1 MIMSAMLQTRCKMLE
16 GRVND
21 HAEQRKAEMPKR
33 HINLPMTEF
42 DFGIIKSNLEP
53 SL

>member
-1 MIMSAMLQTRCKMLE
+1 MQDAE

-21 HAEQRKAEMPKR
+21 HAEQHKAEMPKR
-33 HINLPMTEF
+33 HRNLPMTEF
-42 DFGIIKSNLEP
+42 DFGSFKSNLEP

>member
-1 MIMSAMLQTRCKMLE
+1 MVSAMLQTRCKLLE

-21 HAEQRKAEMPKR
+21 HAEQHKAEMPKR
-33 HINLPMTEF
+33 HRNLPMAQF
-42 DFGIIKSNLEP
+42 DFGLIKTNLEP